1 MPPRFRSRTFLI
13 LLSLALAAGCK
24 FRFGGDDTADA
35 NKLIGEANTAIV
47 AADKM
52 SADAYSKFRSYMD
65 EQTMGNFPGNREQIR
80 PTAQE
85 SADLF
90 ARSAAAYREQVV
102 SKFEGASKL
111 NINDKFK
118 EYIVLKVEAFKK
130 LADSKDVAKELALV
144 PLDPSLTTQDALYA
158 KVKEVDARLNAVTKE
173 MQEVNDRA
181 NKIQQDNPDIIG
193 KPQL

>member
-1 MPPRFRSRTFLI
+1 MSPRFRYKTFLI

-24 FRFGGDDTADA
+24 FKFGGDDTADA

-52 SADAYSKFRSYMD
+52 SADAYAEFRSYMND
-65 EQTMGNFPGNREQIR
+65 EKMGNFPDNREQIR

-90 ARSAAAYREQVV
+90 AKSAAAYRDQVV
-102 SKFEGASKL
+102 NKFEGASKL

-130 LADSKDVAKELALV
+130 LADSKDVAKELALA
-144 PLDPSLTTQDALYA
+144 PLDPSLTTKDALYA

-193 KPQL
+193 KPQS

>member
-1 MPPRFRSRTFLI
+1 MN
-13 LLSLALAAGCK
+13 
-24 FRFGGDDTADA
+24 D
-35 NKLIGEANTAIV
+35 
-47 AADKM
+47 
-52 SADAYSKFRSYMD
+52 
-65 EQTMGNFPGNREQIR
+65 QTMGNFPDNREQIR